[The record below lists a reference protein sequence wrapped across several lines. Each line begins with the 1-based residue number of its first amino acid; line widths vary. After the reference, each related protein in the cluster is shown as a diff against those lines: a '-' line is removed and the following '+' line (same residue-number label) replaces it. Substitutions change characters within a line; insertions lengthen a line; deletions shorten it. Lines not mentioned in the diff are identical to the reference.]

1 MIFETKTV
9 NAAIFDMDGTMF
21 DTERLRMKMIKQA
34 SEILYGKSMDDKLLI
49 DSLGLSAKSSE
60 KLAKRQYGEDYPYKE
75 IRKKADEFELDYV
88 RKNGVPIKNGLID
101 VLERL
106 KKNGVL
112 LAVAT
117 SSRRAITEEYL
128 MRSNIMSYFDI
139 IVCGDEVKNGKPN
152 PEIFLKAA
160 SELNCEPSNC
170 LILEDSQNGLLAAED
185 SGAMPIFV
193 KDMKDPKQE
202 IKDRAFKPYDSM
214 MDFLNDLIKFTA
226 KMPTPPRLNEHFP
239 RRFNHMKVG
248 IHGFGAI
255 GGGYLTQIFSH
266 WDGYTRPIEIIGATR
281 NHNLIELVNSFGKF
295 NVHYENL
302 AFDQTITNVRLVD
315 ISEEEEMKKMYT
327 ESEIIGLSLPEA
339 AIKKEAGIIA
349 KGLIERHKNNGKE
362 ITILVILN
370 KIGGGLF
377 VKTNVEN
384 ALKNFVGEEEA
395 KKIID
400 KTFFAETVVNRMVSK
415 IQKNTLL
422 KQVRM
427 NFKTVEANISKKE
440 LNIGSILENSSEQ
453 NGMDSK
459 EDKKRNKENDNGNK
473 DANLVK
479 DISKKLY
486 NVSEIT
492 QELSKLNI
500 TLFNSE
506 PDMLLYASK
515 GSPIL
520 ERMRQI
526 KTVDN
531 IAEMQDVKNK
541 LSNGTHAIIAWYSSL
556 LGYKTIGQGMGDE
569 RVISLVKRVM
579 KKEIKPAIV
588 KNNTELTGYVDNFI
602 DNFIKRCRYS
612 FKDPCIRVGRDPLRK
627 LKRGER
633 VLGTINLA
641 QENDV
646 PTPMLEFGVAA
657 GLLYSILSINEKDKE
672 CKIIKEIYDKEESIK
687 DVLTYKGN
695 YNGKP
700 YLCLDEQKDADLIVR
715 IEKQFKDLIDDYSKE
730 RFVS

>member
-1 MIFETKTV
+1 MIFQRKTV

-21 DTERLRMKMIKQA
+21 DTERLRMKMLKQA
-34 SEILYGKSMDDKLLI
+34 SEILYGKGMDDELLM
-49 DSLGLSAKSSE
+49 DSLGLSAQSSE
-60 KLAKRQYGEDYPYKE
+60 ALAKKQYGDNYPYKE
-75 IRKKADEFELDYV
+75 IRKKADEFEMEYV
-88 RKNGVPIKNGLID
+88 RKNGVPVKKGLID

-117 SSRRAITEEYL
+117 SSKRSITEEYL
-128 MRSNIMSYFDI
+128 MRSYIMDYFDI
-139 IVCGDEVKNGKPN
+139 IVCGDEVRNGKPN

-160 SELNCEPSNC
+160 GQLNCEPSNC
-170 LILEDSQNGLLAAED
+170 LIFEDSQNGLLAAAD

-193 KDMKDPKQE
+193 KDMKEPKQE
-202 IKDRAFKPYDSM
+202 IKARAFKSYDSM
-214 MDFLNDLIKFTA
+214 LDFLNDLIKFTA
-226 KMPTPPRLNEHFP
+226 KMPKPRLNEHFP

-266 WDGYTRPIEIIGATR
+266 WDGYTRPVEIVGATR
-281 NHNLIELVNSFGKF
+281 NSTLRELVNAFGKF

-302 AFDQTITNVRLVD
+302 AFDQTITNVRLID
-315 ISEEEEMKKMYT
+315 ILDEAEMKKMYV

-339 AIKKEAGIIA
+339 AIKQESVIIA
-349 KGLIERHKNNGKE
+349 KGLMERYRNNGKA

-370 KIGGGLF
+370 KINGGSY
-377 VKTNVEN
+377 VKRNVEN
-384 ALKNFVGEEEA
+384 VLKNFVTEEEA
-395 KKIID
+395 KKIIS
-400 KTFFAETVVNRMVSK
+400 KAFFAETVVNRMVSK
-415 IQKNTLL
+415 IHKKALL
-422 KQVRM
+422 KQVGM
-427 NFKTVEANISKKE
+427 NFRTVEGNIAKKE
-440 LNIGSILENSSEQ
+440 LDMGSLFESSSEKMSIKDKKDKKNTKENS
-453 NGMDSK
+453 DI
-459 EDKKRNKENDNGNK
+459 NK
-473 DANLVK
+473 DTALVK

-492 QELSKLNI
+492 QELSRLNI

-520 ERMRQI
+520 ERIRQI

-569 RVISLVKRVM
+569 RVISLVKTVM
-579 KKEIKPAIV
+579 KKEIRAAILKHDV
-588 KNNTELTGYVDNFI
+588 ELTEYVDNFI
-602 DNFIKRCRYS
+602 ANFIKRCRYS

-627 LKRGER
+627 LQRGER
-633 VLGTINLA
+633 ILGTIDLA
-641 QENDV
+641 QKNNV
-646 PTPMLEFGVAA
+646 STPMLEFGAAA
-657 GLLYSILSINEKDKE
+657 GLLYAISLINPNDKE
-672 CKIIKEIYDKEESIK
+672 CQIIKKLYDKEESIK
-687 DVLTYKGN
+687 DVLIYGGN

-700 YLCLDEQKDADLIVR
+700 YLGLDEKKDADLIER
-715 IEKQFKDLIDDYSKE
+715 IEKQFKELIESNSKE
-730 RFVS
+730 CVS

>member
-1 MIFETKTV
+1 MIFETKKI

-21 DTERLRMKMIKQA
+21 DTEKLRMKMLKQA
-34 SEILYGKSMDDKLLI
+34 SEMIYGESIDEQILI
-49 DSLGLSAKSSE
+49 DCLGLSAKSSE
-60 KLAKRQYGEDYPYKE
+60 KFVKEQYGEEYPYKE
-75 IRKKADEFELDYV
+75 IREKADELELQYI
-88 RKNGVPIKNGLID
+88 RRNGVPIKLGLID

-106 KKNGVL
+106 KRNGVL

-128 MRSNIMSYFDI
+128 MRANIMSYFDI
-139 IVCGDEVKNGKPN
+139 TVCGDEVEKGKPN

-170 LILEDSQNGLLAAED
+170 LIFEDSQNGLLAAEG
-185 SGAMPIFV
+185 SEAMPVYI
-193 KDMKDPKQE
+193 KDMKDPKEE
-202 IKDRAFKPYDSM
+202 IKARAFKAYDNM
-214 MDFLNDLIKFTA
+214 LEFLEDLIEYTA
-226 KMPTPPRLNEHFP
+226 KMPTPPKLNEHFP
-239 RRFNHMKVG
+239 RRLNHMKVG

-266 WDGYTRPIEIIGATR
+266 WDGYTRPVEIVGATR
-281 NHNLIELVNSFGKF
+281 NNTLIELVNAFGKF
-295 NVHYENL
+295 NVHYESL
-302 AFDQTITNVRLVD
+302 AFDQTITNVRLVNTSD
-315 ISEEEEMKKMYT
+315 ENEMKKMYA

-339 AIKKEAGIIA
+339 AIKKEADIIA
-349 KGLIERHKNNGKE
+349 KGLIERQRNNGKD

-370 KIGGGLF
+370 KIGGGLY
-377 VKTNVEN
+377 VKNNVES
-384 ALKNFVGEEEA
+384 ALKNFVGQEEA
-395 KKIID
+395 KKIIS
-400 KTFFAETVVNRMVSK
+400 KAFFAETVVNRMVSK

-427 NFKTVEANISKKE
+427 NLRTVEGNISKKD
-440 LNIGSILENSSEQ
+440 IDVGSILDSSTNENMYRKGDRK
-453 NGMDSK
+453 NK
-459 EDKKRNKENDNGNK
+459 EDD
-473 DANLVK
+473 LVK
-479 DISKKLY
+479 NISKKLY

-500 TLFNSE
+500 TVFNSE

-569 RVISLVKRVM
+569 RVISLVKTVM
-579 KKEIKPAIV
+579 KKEIKPAII
-588 KNNTELTGYVDNFI
+588 NHNLELADYVDSFI
-602 DNFIKRCRYS
+602 SNFIKRCRYS
-612 FKDPCIRVGRDPLRK
+612 FKDPCVRVGRDPLRK
-627 LKRGER
+627 LKNGER
-633 VLGTINLA
+633 VMGTIDLA
-641 QENDV
+641 QKNNIA
-646 PTPMLEFGVAA
+646 TPMLEFGVAT
-657 GLLYSILSINEKDKE
+657 GLLYSILDINPKDKE
-672 CKIIKEIYDKEESIK
+672 AQVIREIYEKERSVK
-687 DVLTYKGN
+687 AVLTYQGN

-700 YLCLDEQKDADLIVR
+700 YKCLDENKD
-715 IEKQFKDLIDDYSKE
+715 KDLINRIE
-730 RFVS
+730 RQFENLVRSIERKDLLLTS